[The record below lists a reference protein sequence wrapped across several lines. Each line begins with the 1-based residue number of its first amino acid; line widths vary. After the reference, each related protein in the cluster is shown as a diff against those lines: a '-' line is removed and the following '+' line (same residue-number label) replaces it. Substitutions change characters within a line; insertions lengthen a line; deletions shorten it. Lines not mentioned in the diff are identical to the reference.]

1 MGKHVDD
8 DNQASTVVGAVASQT
23 CVHST
28 DCLCSCNVLFTGPH
42 IRMTPWHHRG
52 DKSIAFVRSAKDSA
66 QRQRVLT
73 NKIKLP
79 SVCVCVCVCVGPN
92 MHLSQINKKFGSP
105 WAVSLDTSNGSTP
118 DIDTDARNTRRWLST
133 GAVQRLGW
141 GHVKWSIG
149 TCPVATLHY
158 WSALRLVTGRRKVI
172 HVHDMKACGGME
184 IQHHIFLVS
193 TLDRVISFTFRP
205 ICHRGEIPGT
215 HFRGGWVG
223 PRDGPVILGRAKIL
237 GCVGNRTKFH
247 RTYSK

>member
-79 SVCVCVCVCVGPN
+79 SVCVCVCVCV
-92 MHLSQINKKFGSP
+92 
-105 WAVSLDTSNGSTP
+105 
-118 DIDTDARNTRRWLST
+118 
-133 GAVQRLGW
+133 
-141 GHVKWSIG
+141 
-149 TCPVATLHY
+149 
-158 WSALRLVTGRRKVI
+158 SA
-172 HVHDMKACGGME
+172 
-184 IQHHIFLVS
+184 
-193 TLDRVISFTFRP
+193 P
-205 ICHRGEIPGT
+205 ICTCHRST
-215 HFRGGWVG
+215 KN
-223 PRDGPVILGRAKIL
+223 LGRLEPLVWTPLMA
-237 GCVGNRTKFH
+237 VH
-247 RTYSK
+247 RTLTLMLETPADDCQPVRYSAWAEGTWSGPSARVLWRRCITGVHYASWRADVKSYMFTTWRRVEEWRYSTTYS